1 MQYPQKLLFTSK
13 FPSFPLAFASSLHSD
28 AFLLACLY
36 LLRTGAMTFSRRKKQ
51 WLILLA
57 VCGVSGYG
65 VYKVYNLPSVV
76 RKRRKLFKL
85 FGALISLAELV
96 SESAETVNVVSK
108 ELKEF
113 LQSDSDEVPN
123 SLKQISKIVR
133 SEEFSQSLVRIT
145 EALTVGVLRGYK
157 LESGNEDEF
166 TPGSDNSSFTDRVL
180 DRVFSN
186 AGTGFVSVVVGSFA
200 RNLVL
205 GLYSSDGA
213 MEGLNGND
221 ESATVPKWIN
231 FLLRDDKCK
240 ELIADCIQRFVSTA
254 VAVYLD
260 KTIDINTYDEI
271 FAGMTNPKHEK
282 HVRDILVSICNGAV
296 ATLVKTSHQVLTS
309 SDSKPG
315 STGLVLDRS
324 WDAGEMRD
332 GFEKE
337 VSFKGIEKR
346 SSFDG
351 FRNTGWVDKVSSSLA
366 VPGNRKFVIDA
377 TLRVTFETLRS
388 LVVFMFWKLSE
399 GLKSSIHI
407 VHEEVVEWGMDVIRY
422 VGAKSSAIVT
432 FCLAMYL
439 HVLGGSRVVMPA

>member
-1 MQYPQKLLFTSK
+1 MDLQSVNKALI
-13 FPSFPLAFASSLHSD
+13 
-28 AFLLACLY
+28 
-36 LLRTGAMTFSRRKKQ
+36 FSRRKKQ

-57 VCGVSGYG
+57 ICGVSGYG

-85 FGALISLAELV
+85 FGALISLVELV
-96 SESAETVNVVSK
+96 SESAETINVVSK

-157 LESGNEDEF
+157 LESGNGDEF
-166 TPGSDNSSFTDRVL
+166 SPVSDNSSFTDRVL

-200 RNLVL
+200 RNLVM
-205 GLYSSDGA
+205 GFYSSDGA
-213 MEGLNGND
+213 VEGLNGND
-221 ESATVPKWIN
+221 GSANVPKWVN
-231 FLLRDDKCK
+231 LLLCDDKCK
-240 ELIADCIQRFVSTA
+240 ELIADCIQRFVRTA

-260 KTIDINTYDEI
+260 KTIGINTYDEL

-296 ATLVKTSHQVLTS
+296 ATLVRTSHQVLTS
-309 SDSKPG
+309 SVSKPG
-315 STGLVLDRS
+315 STCLVLDRRV
-324 WDAGEMRD
+324 DAGEMRD
-332 GFEKE
+332 GFKKE
-337 VSFKGIEKR
+337 VSFKGIER
-346 SSFDG
+346 GSSFDG
-351 FRNTGWVDKVSSSLA
+351 FQSTGWVDKVSSSWA
-366 VPGNRKFVIDA
+366 VPSYRKFVIDA

-388 LVVFMFWKLSE
+388 LVVFMLWKLSD

-407 VHEEVVEWGMDVIRY
+407 VREEVVERGMDVIRY

-432 FCLAMYL
+432 FCLAVYL
-439 HVLGGSRVVMPA
+439 HILGGSRVVMPA